1 MARPSSRSSARAVA
15 TNSLA
20 FVARCPALLVSAP
33 ASGQGKT
40 TVTAALAHW
49 HRSQGRRV
57 RVFKTGPDFL
67 DPMVLACASGA
78 PVQQLDLWMGGAAH
92 CAELLHRA
100 AREADLILVEG
111 VMGLHDGTPS
121 SADLALHFGLPV
133 LAVIDASAMA
143 QTFGAVAHG
152 LATYR
157 PDLRLAGVLAN
168 RVGSVGHAQM
178 LRESLPDGLT
188 WYGALLRGAHFALP
202 SRHLGLVQ
210 AAEVGDMAQRI
221 AAAAQ
226 ALGEGGAL
234 PMPPEVDFAFD
245 FDKPPLAIAGV
256 ASISASVWPAAA
268 AATTAAAVASASA
281 SRTAVAAASAT
292 ASASASASGTAS
304 ASPELPAPLAG
315 VTIAI
320 AQDAA
325 FSFIY
330 RANLDTLRALGAE
343 LCFFSPLANKP
354 VPAAAH
360 ALYLPGGY
368 PELHLAALAGN
379 VASRDSIR
387 AHHAAGRPLLA
398 ECGGLL
404 ALLESLTDTAGH
416 CAPMLGLLP
425 GRGLMADRL
434 VNLGMHSLALP
445 EGDLRGHT
453 FHHARIETT
462 LPAALHTQ
470 AQRHHGRPEA
480 VFRDGRLMASFM
492 HLYFPSNPAAVAALF
507 RP

>member
-1 MARPSSRSSARAVA
+1 MI
-15 TNSLA
+15 
-20 FVARCPALLVSAP
+20 SAP

-67 DPMVLACASGA
+67 DPMVLECASGA

-92 CAELLHRA
+92 CAGLLHRA
-100 AREADLILVEG
+100 AAEADLILVEG

-121 SADLALHFGLPV
+121 SADLALQFGLPV

-143 QTFGAVAHG
+143 QTFGAMAHG

-157 PDLRLAGVLAN
+157 PGLRLAGVLAN
-168 RVGSVGHAQM
+168 RVGSAGHAQM
-178 LRESLPDGLT
+178 LRESLPAGMA
-188 WYGALLRGAHFALP
+188 WYGALPRGADYALP

-210 AAEVGDMAQRI
+210 AGEVDDMAMRI
-221 AAAAQ
+221 AAASQ
-226 ALGEGGAL
+226 ALGEHGAL
-234 PMPPEVDFAFD
+234 PMPPAVDFTAPD
-245 FDKPPLAIAGV
+245 SVDQAALPPL
-256 ASISASVWPAAA
+256 
-268 AATTAAAVASASA
+268 
-281 SRTAVAAASAT
+281 
-292 ASASASASGTAS
+292 
-304 ASPELPAPLAG
+304 LAG

-320 AQDAA
+320 ARDAA

-330 RANLDTLRALGAE
+330 PANLDTLRALGAE
-343 LCFFSPLANKP
+343 LCLFSPLANEP

-368 PELHLAALAGN
+368 PELHLEALARN
-379 VASRDSIR
+379 TTSRDSVR
-387 AHHAAGRPLLA
+387 AHHAAGRPIVA
-398 ECGGLL
+398 ECGGML

-416 CAPMLGLLP
+416 SAPMLGLLP
-425 GRGLMADRL
+425 GAGVMADRL

-445 EGDLRGHT
+445 EGEVRGHT
-453 FHHARIETT
+453 FHHARIEACA
-462 LPAALHTQ
+462 PAALHTH
-470 AQRHHGRPEA
+470 AQRHHGQAEA
-480 VFRDGRLMASFM
+480 VFRQGRLFASFM
-492 HLYFPSNPAAVAALF
+492 HLYFASCPAAVATLF

>member
-1 MARPSSRSSARAVA
+1 VSAANA
-15 TNSLA
+15 IA
-20 FVARCPALLVSAP
+20 CPALLVTAP

-67 DPMVLACASGA
+67 DPMVLECASGA

-92 CAELLHRA
+92 CAELLHSA
-100 AREADLILVEG
+100 AMQADLILVEG

-157 PDLRLAGVLAN
+157 PGLRLIGVLAN
-168 RVGSVGHAQM
+168 RVGSAGHAQM
-178 LRESLPDGLT
+178 LRESLPAGMA
-188 WYGALLRGAHFALP
+188 WYGALPRGGHYALP

-210 AAEVGDMAQRI
+210 ADEVDDMAQRI
-221 AAAAQ
+221 AAAAR
-226 ALGEGGAL
+226 ALSENGAL
-234 PMPPEVDFAFD
+234 PMPPAVDF
-245 FDKPPLAIAGV
+245 
-256 ASISASVWPAAA
+256 S
-268 AATTAAAVASASA
+268 VASAFA
-281 SRTAVAAASAT
+281 
-292 ASASASASGTAS
+292 
-304 ASPELPAPLAG
+304 LPALPAALAG

-325 FSFIY
+325 FSFLY
-330 RANLDTLRALGAE
+330 RSNLDTLRALGAE
-343 LCFFSPLANKP
+343 LCFFSPLAGEP

-368 PELHLAALAGN
+368 PELHMTALEGN
-379 VASRDSIR
+379 AEWRDSICT
-387 AHHAAGRPLLA
+387 HHAAGRPLVA
-398 ECGGLL
+398 ECGGML
-404 ALLESLTDTAGH
+404 ALLETLTDVAGRS
-416 CAPMLGLLP
+416 APMLGLLP
-425 GRGLMADRL
+425 GHGVLADRF
-434 VNLGMHSLALP
+434 VNLSMQSLVLP
-445 EGDLRGHT
+445 EGEVRGHT
-453 FHHARIETT
+453 FHHARIETCQQ
-462 LPAALHTQ
+462 PAHHTKP
-470 AQRHHGRPEA
+470 QRDHGRPEA
-480 VFRDGRLMASFM
+480 VFRIGRLFASFM
-492 HLYFPSNPAAVAALF
+492 HLYFPSNTAAVAALF